1 MGDGREGSFSSEHLF
16 MCYSRRG
23 IKVLWKDPP
32 GHFFPSV
39 PGHRSEMHTLLSCC
53 ATTKQPMFSRQRRHC
68 VTNSEITPNIPTCV
82 LQTFFCP
89 VHRPF
94 CPARSKRR
102 QFEKYFSSIDG
113 IQRLGRARFLIPTTA
128 DKFEAARCAVLV
140 ARRWPAHSGPGGK
153 NKMPGVKNQ
162 TILWGRNVKFFNLFI
177 SWTSK
182 NVIPFWFIL
191 LDIIWIQIY
200 LEILHNLLILWWHCG
215 ILWCKWW
222 LKTA

>member
-32 GHFFPSV
+32 GHFFLSV

-128 DKFEAARCAVLV
+128 DKFEASRCWWRGGGQLTAALV
-140 ARRWPAHSGPGGK
+140 AKTKCREWKIKQYCEVGMSSFSIYSFHSHL
-153 NKMPGVKNQ
+153 Q
-162 TILWGRNVKFFNLFI
+162 T
-177 SWTSK
+177 
-182 NVIPFWFIL
+182 
-191 LDIIWIQIY
+191 
-200 LEILHNLLILWWHCG
+200 
-215 ILWCKWW
+215 
-222 LKTA
+222 

>member
-1 MGDGREGSFSSEHLF
+1 MGDGSEGSFSSEHLF

-89 VHRPF
+89 VHSVRPAPSADSLKNISPLLTGF
-94 CPARSKRR
+94 NVSAARD
-102 QFEKYFSSIDG
+102 FSSRQQQTSSRRRG
-113 IQRLGRARFLIPTTA
+113 VGGAAVASSQRPWWQKQNAGSEKSNNI
-128 DKFEAARCAVLV
+128 
-140 ARRWPAHSGPGGK
+140 
-153 NKMPGVKNQ
+153 VK
-162 TILWGRNVKFFNLFI
+162 
-177 SWTSK
+177 
-182 NVIPFWFIL
+182 
-191 LDIIWIQIY
+191 
-200 LEILHNLLILWWHCG
+200 
-215 ILWCKWW
+215 
-222 LKTA
+222 